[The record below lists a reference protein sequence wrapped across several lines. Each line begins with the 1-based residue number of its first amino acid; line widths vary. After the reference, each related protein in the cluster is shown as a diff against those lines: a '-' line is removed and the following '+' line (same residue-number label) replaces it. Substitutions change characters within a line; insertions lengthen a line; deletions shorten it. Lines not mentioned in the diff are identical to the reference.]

1 MAKATIL
8 FADNDPDFLKIRKEF
23 LEKEGYA
30 VIPAT
35 NPVEAGRILEQWQVN
50 LAVLD
55 IRLVN
60 DDDEKDLSGLTL
72 AKEEAYR
79 TVPKIILT
87 KFPTYEAVREAL
99 GPALHGLPP
108 AVDFVAKQEGPEA
121 LSRAVGKALKFGSW
135 FQRAINGLFGQIRE
149 DHEEARRQAK
159 INYWASLGV
168 STAGIVIIFAGIGLA
183 IAGML
188 TVGVPS
194 AIAGVVAEAV
204 GFLFFRRADVANERM
219 DKYHTELLQIRR
231 FENLLAASEE
241 LSSLNKQEGCK
252 EKIIEAAMTRW
263 LGSVEPEGQSGQKSH
278 TGGGQ
283 PERAS

>member
-1 MAKATIL
+1 MTKATIL

-23 LEKEGYA
+23 LEREGYA
-30 VIPAT
+30 VIPAAE
-35 NPVEAGRILEQWQVN
+35 PAEARRILEQWQVN
-50 LAVLD
+50 LAILD

-72 AKEEAYR
+72 AKEKAYR

-87 KFPTYEAVREAL
+87 RFPSYEAVREAL
-99 GPALHGLPP
+99 GPALEGLPP

-168 STAGIVIIFAGIGLA
+168 SIAGIMVIFVGIGLA
-183 IAGML
+183 VTGML
-188 TVGVPS
+188 AVGVPS
-194 AIAGVVAEAV
+194 VIAGVIAEAV
-204 GFLFFRRADVANERM
+204 SFLFFRRADVANERM

-241 LSSLNKQEGCK
+241 LSSLDKQESCK
-252 EKIIEAAMTRW
+252 EKIIEAAMERW
-263 LGSVEPEGQSGQKSH
+263 LGSVGPEGQSGQEIR
-278 TGGGQ
+278 TGDG
-283 PERAS
+283 